1 MLLVS
6 NKELKPVEE
15 STGFFLFLELYF
27 DYVEILSSVYFYLE
41 NAEYLFLYLFL
52 KNFCVCGW
60 AVASKSELVELRRF
74 SGFGDDAGD
83 FYLAFGLSGLF

>member
-41 NAEYLFLYLFL
+41 NAEYLFLYVFL

-60 AVASKSELVELRRF
+60 AVAAKSEQVELRCF

-83 FYLAFGLSGLF
+83 FYHTFGLTWLF